1 MEEVSSG
8 DGGDALHLCRAP
20 LQTDHGCVAV
30 FFNKRHHCLHLGK
43 LAARLV

>member
-1 MEEVSSG
+1 MEEVG
-8 DGGDALHLCRAP
+8 LRDGGDALHLCRVP

-30 FFNKRHHCLHLGK
+30 FFNKSPHCLHLGK